1 MKHCGGV
8 LLKQRAAQS
17 PLCWLACWKRGWQG
31 SSFLLSKFSHRW
43 KLSLPIP
50 YNAWIKSTWKKIK
63 IECREEKLG
72 EIVAEALSFLCQSC
86 PDQRGGRSSSL
97 CSSSHIIAM
106 TQINAPAHCQWP
118 MLETF
123 APGTEIAASSDG
135 LARHDVSPPPTA
147 GEEGG
152 GNPCSSRPEA
162 PAPLMAGPHTRFTC
176 CAHCSQSMG
185 YKCLILLLATRIYYK
200 AHKDVWKAFARVLFR
215 ARKLESTVDNL
226 YLVMQKSS
234 NADTNADR

>member
-1 MKHCGGV
+1 MKFVLANALQCLNQIDLEEDKDWVSRRKAGRDCCGSPVIPVSVLPRPAGRKELQPV
-8 LLKQRAAQS
+8 LLLR
-17 PLCWLACWKRGWQG
+17 
-31 SSFLLSKFSHRW
+31 
-43 KLSLPIP
+43 
-50 YNAWIKSTWKKIK
+50 
-63 IECREEKLG
+63 
-72 EIVAEALSFLCQSC
+72 
-86 PDQRGGRSSSL
+86 
-97 CSSSHIIAM
+97 IIAM
-106 TQINAPAHCQWP
+106 TQINAPAHFQWP

-135 LARHDVSPPPTA
+135 LARHDVSLPPTA

-215 ARKLESTVDNL
+215 ARKLESTVDNIH
-226 YLVMQKSS
+226 LVMQKSS

>member
-1 MKHCGGV
+1 M
-8 LLKQRAAQS
+8 
-17 PLCWLACWKRGWQG
+17 
-31 SSFLLSKFSHRW
+31 
-43 KLSLPIP
+43 P

-86 PDQRGGRSSSL
+86 PDQRGGRSSSM
-97 CSSSHIIAM
+97 CSSSVSLQWLKSMLQHIFNDLCWKPLHRAQKLQPAQMGWRVM
-106 TQINAPAHCQWP
+106 TSVCPR
-118 MLETF
+118 L
-123 APGTEIAASSDG
+123 PGRKE
-135 LARHDVSPPPTA
+135 
-147 GEEGG
+147 G

-200 AHKDVWKAFARVLFR
+200 AHTDVWKAFARVLFR